1 MKSNIKAFFG
11 HRAVQAVTF
20 SILTIA
26 VIAGSYV
33 YADRH
38 NLFTNDKT
46 PSVTWLTR
54 SNVAEELNIQ
64 QSSTGAVTAKPGHP
78 VLLIECPTETCDSS
92 TLNIPAVI
100 KQFDGKVK
108 ILAINPYSEK
118 DLASALEQSFIIP
131 SVQNAV
137 VSTLAQSVAQQKAGA
152 DATITAAQVQA
163 VMKDSTFQ
171 SQAQQVLSTPSAFE
185 QLAPSLY
192 ALLQPIYPK
201 FFFFDSSFQMVN
213 AATGIDI
220 ISQTELTAYVQD
232 TLTAVTTAGS
242 SDSSATTTTTGG
254 TTTPST
260 TPSASSSTNS
270 SAPSAAPSPS
280 ASSAASGS
288 GK

>member
-38 NLFTNDKT
+38 HLFDSNGT

-64 QSSTGAVTAKPGHP
+64 QSSTGAVTAKPGQP
-78 VLLIECPTETCDSS
+78 VLLIECPTETCDSAG
-92 TLNIPAVI
+92 LNIPAVM

-118 DLASALEQSFIIP
+118 DLAAALEQSFIIP
-131 SVQNAV
+131 AVQNAV
-137 VSTLAQSVAQQKAGA
+137 VSNLAQSVAQQKAGA

-163 VMKDSTFQ
+163 VMQDSSFQ
-171 SQAQQVLSTPSAFE
+171 SQVQQVLASPQAFE

-201 FFFFDSSFQMVN
+201 FFLFDSSFQMVN

-220 ISQTELTAYVQD
+220 TSQNELSAYVHD
-232 TLTAVTTAGS
+232 TLAAVASAGS
-242 SDSSATTTTTGG
+242 GADESATPATTGG
-254 TTTPST
+254 ATTPST
-260 TPSASSSTNS
+260 SPSTSTSSS
-270 SAPSAAPSPS
+270 SAAPSPS
-280 ASSAASGS
+280 DSSAASGS